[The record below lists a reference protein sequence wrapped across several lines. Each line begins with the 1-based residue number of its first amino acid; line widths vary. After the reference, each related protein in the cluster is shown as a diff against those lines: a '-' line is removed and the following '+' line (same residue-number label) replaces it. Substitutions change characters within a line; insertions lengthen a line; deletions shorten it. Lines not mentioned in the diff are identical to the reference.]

1 MLLAAFFYALMQ
13 GFAAYCPNAW
23 LQLGFNEVCV
33 VLFAAH
39 SVYHDLPLRQLPVVG
54 RYFKK

>member
-1 MLLAAFFYALMQ
+1 MQ

-39 SVYHDLPLRQLPVVG
+39 IVYHDLPLRQLPVVG
-54 RYFKK
+54 RFFKK